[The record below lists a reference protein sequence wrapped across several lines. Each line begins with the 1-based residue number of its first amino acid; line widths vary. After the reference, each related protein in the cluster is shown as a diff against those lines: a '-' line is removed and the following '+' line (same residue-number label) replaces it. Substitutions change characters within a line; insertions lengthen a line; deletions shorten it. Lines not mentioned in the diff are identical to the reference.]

1 MTPEEKAIELVE
13 KFTNELDYIECS
25 RLSDTAISDSIKDC
39 ALICV
44 ENEYNAL
51 RELLFNLRSCR
62 VIESEK
68 VYLHR
73 LDELIKEEEEL
84 KEEINKYESKI
95 YL

>member
-1 MTPEEKAIELVE
+1 MKQKAAELVQKLIHSSHYGLTQYAKE
-13 KFTNELDYIECS
+13 G
-25 RLSDTAISDSIKDC
+25 
-39 ALICV
+39 ALVCV

-73 LDELIKEEEEL
+73 LDELIKEEQEV
-84 KEEINKYESKI
+84 KYEIEKS
-95 YL
+95 